1 MCNSRSLLTEI
12 LSEDW
17 RDVLALYEFVNFVV
31 GNRETEILASLVQ
44 EVLDDALAV
53 NRLSELLR
61 SVVVEIL
68 THHGL
73 VEL

>member
-1 MCNSRSLLTEI
+1 M
-12 LSEDW
+12 
-17 RDVLALYEFVNFVV
+17 LALYEFVDFVV